1 MEEALKKSVVKLL
14 KQDARYS
21 AEDIAVMLGRSAEE
35 IAAVIKELE
44 DSGIIVKYTA
54 VVNTE
59 KTGEDF
65 VDALIEVK
73 VTPQPRR
80 GFDAIAEE
88 IYRLDEVKA
97 VYLMSGTYDLCI
109 TLESKTVRDVSLFV
123 SERLA
128 AIDAVVGT
136 VTHFIMKQ
144 YKEGGVIMDDGE
156 NRTRL
161 PIHE

>member
-1 MEEALKKSVVKLL
+1 MDELKKKILKLL
-14 KQDARYS
+14 KEDARFS
-21 AEDIAVMLGRSAEE
+21 ASE
-35 IAAVIKELE
+35 IAAMVGKTEKEVASAIAE
-44 DSGIIVKYTA
+44 MENSGIIVKYTT

-59 KTGEDF
+59 KTGEDY

-97 VYLMSGTYDLCI
+97 VYLMSGTYDLAI
-109 TLESKTVRDVSLFV
+109 TLESKTMRDVSLFV

-128 AIDAVVGT
+128 PIDAVIST
-136 VTHFIMKQ
+136 ATHFIMKQ
-144 YKEGGVIMDDGE
+144 YKEGGVILDNGE
-156 NRTRL
+156 VSGRL
-161 PIHE
+161 PVHE

>member
-1 MEEALKKSVVKLL
+1 MDELKKKILKLL
-14 KQDARYS
+14 KEDARFS
-21 AEDIAVMLGRSAEE
+21 AAE
-35 IAAVIKELE
+35 IAAMVGKTEKEVASAIAE
-44 DSGIIVKYTA
+44 MENSGIIVKYTA

-59 KTGEDF
+59 KTGEDY

-97 VYLMSGTYDLCI
+97 VYLMSGTYDLAI
-109 TLESKTVRDVSLFV
+109 TLESKTMRDVSLFV

-128 AIDAVVGT
+128 PIDAVIST
-136 VTHFIMKQ
+136 ATHFIMKQ
-144 YKEGGVIMDDGE
+144 YKEGGVILDNGE
-156 NRTRL
+156 VSGRL
-161 PIHE
+161 PVHE

>member
-1 MEEALKKSVVKLL
+1 MDELKKKILKLL
-14 KQDARYS
+14 KEDARFS
-21 AEDIAVMLGRSAEE
+21 ASE
-35 IAAVIKELE
+35 IAAMVGKTEKEVASAIAE
-44 DSGIIVKYTA
+44 MENSGIIVKYTA

-59 KTGEDF
+59 KTGEDY

-97 VYLMSGTYDLCI
+97 VYLMSGTYDLAI
-109 TLESKTVRDVSLFV
+109 TLESKTMRDVSLFV

-128 AIDAVVGT
+128 PIDAVIGT
-136 VTHFIMKQ
+136 ATHFIMKQ
-144 YKEGGVIMDDGE
+144 YKEGGVILDNGE
-156 NRTRL
+156 VSGRL
-161 PIHE
+161 PVHE